1 LLGLPKNKIKKG
13 NKMSFVSLHNHSYY
27 SILDALPSPK
37 DLILRAKELNQP
49 AIALT
54 DHGTFAGT
62 WDAYKASKEI
72 GVKLIVGAEFYF
84 LSDVSKKDEK
94 LRHVILLA
102 QNATGYR
109 NLLSLNRKGFDN
121 ALVTG
126 RKVLPLIDWSS
137 MAQHSEGVICL
148 TACGNGIVGQH
159 INSKNFEAAETD
171 TKRLLDIFGRDNLG
185 LEVQPHALN
194 RTATPYH
201 SSVNQVFTNY
211 HIIKLAEKFD
221 IRVVPT
227 TNTHYLKKEH
237 ASMHDVLLA
246 IGAMQ
251 PTYSN
256 ARLKYNVPELYLKS
270 HDEVKSFF
278 ARNFGEKFAEEIC
291 NNTMYF
297 ADKCEV
303 PDWIDPKFS
312 NPDGKELPSF
322 AVSEVSDY
330 SNFQDWLGSQSDEIK
345 KLAEDS
351 AYLRYRCYQVFEHRL
366 RNKVSTL
373 KEKEYIDRI
382 EEELSV
388 LDFQGFSSYMLIV
401 ADYIDW
407 ARKNNIGIGPGR
419 GSVGGS
425 LIAYL
430 LDIHKADPIRY
441 GLIFARFQNRER
453 SSPPDIDQD
462 IATSGREAVI
472 NYIQTKYGNDKVA
485 FISNFSRITPK
496 VYTRDIARS
505 LEFGGSRKDAV
516 RIGNLIADSI
526 SKESKNSI
534 EFNELK
540 SSPLFME
547 YVKRYPQLSQNAN
560 ILGKVRNFST
570 HAAALVISRRPLA
583 GLVPVRKDKDNNQAL
598 EYEKYNTEEN
608 GLLKIDVLG
617 LSTLDLIQSTI
628 NLINKTRESKIKL
641 EDIDFEDYDK
651 KTYDLISRGDT
662 FGVFQLGTSAGT
674 IELCKKIKP
683 KNIEDLAII
692 TTLARPAAKNII
704 DDFIKT
710 REGKREFKLLHPSLR
725 NAFEKT
731 YGFGLFDESILQLGK
746 DVAGWS
752 LNESDRIRKLIK
764 EKGKNPEK
772 IKKLREE
779 FIEGAAKNGIGQT
792 MGSRIWDEEISKF
805 QGYTFNK
812 SHAVMYSFISYIT
825 AWLKANYPIE
835 FLLANLMADIR
846 SNAPDTEANIARAKM
861 ELRQYKVKILPPNI
875 NRSQMD
881 YELLDRNT
889 LLTGLD
895 ALKFV
900 GDDAIQD
907 ILEKRPFTSFDDF
920 MLRTDSRKVR
930 SSTIQALAASG
941 CLDEFGISRKLMYLY
956 CSDYRKKLQVWLKR
970 HDPKVEQF
978 SFPWSKEEEWFK
990 PELFALE
997 KHYLGESFVCTKKD
1011 AFGKFFKDNTH
1022 ANVSTIKLSKNKT
1035 SLHSIKVEIKTVF
1048 ELKVKKEN
1056 SRFLGQEM
1064 AKVSIEDE
1072 YGVQCNL
1079 TIFPEKWNEIKQK
1092 IKESRGRLVFEP
1104 GYAIH
1109 FGGTCN
1115 LYENEMGVILEHIYE
1130 IVPPP
1135 ALPKDLK
1142 AKKMAIKNTDAS
1154 VMPET
1159 SDLIQELED
1168 QLFTEGLVD
1177 LDEDPFSLDI

>member
-1 LLGLPKNKIKKG
+1 
-13 NKMSFVSLHNHSYY
+13 MSFVSLHNHSHY

-37 DLILRAKELNQP
+37 ELFFRAKELNQP

-62 WDAYKASKEI
+62 WDAYKASKET

-84 LSDVSKKDEK
+84 LSDTAKKDEK
-94 LRHVILLA
+94 MRHVILLA

-109 NLLSLNRKGFDN
+109 NLLSLNRKGFDA

-126 RKVLPLIDWSS
+126 RKVLPLIDWKSI
-137 MAQHSEGVICL
+137 AEFSEGVTCL
-148 TACGNGIVGQH
+148 TACGNGIIGQH
-159 INSKNFEAAETD
+159 INSKNFDAAEAD
-171 TKRLLDIFGRDNLG
+171 TKKLLDIFGKDNLG

-201 SSVNQVFTNY
+201 SSINQVFTNY
-211 HIIKLAEKFD
+211 HIIRLAEKFG

-270 HDEVKSFF
+270 YDEVKSFF
-278 ARNFGEKFAEEIC
+278 SRNFGEKFAEEIC
-291 NNTMYF
+291 GNTIYF

-312 NPDGKELPSF
+312 NPNGKELPTFSVKEVDDYDQF
-322 AVSEVSDY
+322 QNWLSKQTDAVKS
-330 SNFQDWLGSQSDEIK
+330 
-345 KLAEDS
+345 LAEDS
-351 AYLRYRCYQVFEHRL
+351 AYLRYRCFNVFEKRMK
-366 RNKVSTL
+366 NKTSTL

-407 ARKNNIGIGPGR
+407 AKKNNIAVGPGR

-472 NYIQTKYGNDKVA
+472 QYIQRKYGNDKVA

-516 RIGNLIADSI
+516 RIGNQIADSI

-547 YVKRYPQLSQNAN
+547 YVKRYPQLANNAN

-570 HAAALVISRRPLA
+570 HAAALVISQRPLA

-617 LSTLDLIQSTI
+617 LSTLDLIDSTI
-628 NLINKTRESKIKL
+628 NLVNATRESKLKL

-662 FGVFQLGTSAGT
+662 FGVFQLGTSAAT

-772 IKKLREE
+772 VKKLREE
-779 FIEGAAKNGIGQT
+779 FIQGAMKNGIGQA
-792 MGSRIWDEEISKF
+792 MASRIWDEEISKF

-812 SHAVMYSFISYIT
+812 SHAVMYSFISYVT

-846 SNAPDTEANIARAKM
+846 SNAPDAEANIDRAKL
-861 ELRQYKVKILPPNI
+861 ELRQYKVKILPPDI
-875 NRSQMD
+875 NKSQMD
-881 YELLDRNT
+881 YQLLDRNT

-907 ILEKRPFTSFDDF
+907 ILEKRPFTSFEDF
-920 MLRTDSRKVR
+920 MLRTDTRKVR

-941 CLDEFGISRKLMYLY
+941 CMDSFGIPRKLIYLY
-956 CSDYRKKLQVWLKR
+956 CSDYRKKMQVWLKK
-970 HDPKVEQF
+970 HDPKKETF
-978 SFPWSKEEEWFK
+978 TFPWIKEEDWSK

-997 KHYLGESFVCTKKD
+997 KHYLGESFICTKKD

-1022 ANVSTIKLSKNKT
+1022 ANMTTVKMTKNKT
-1035 SLHSIKVEIKTVF
+1035 FLPSIKAEIKNVF

-1064 AKVSIEDE
+1064 AKVLIEDE
-1072 YGVQCNL
+1072 FGVQCNL
-1079 TIFPEKWNEIKQK
+1079 TVFPEKWNEIKQK
-1092 IKESRGRLVFEP
+1092 IKESKGKLAFDV

-1109 FGGTCN
+1109 FGGNCN
-1115 LYENEMGVILEHIYE
+1115 LYENEMGLILETIYE

-1135 ALPKDLK
+1135 ALPRDLK
-1142 AKKMAIKNTDAS
+1142 AKKMSIKNVEAS
-1154 VMPET
+1154 APTET
-1159 SDLIQELED
+1159 SDLIEELED
-1168 QLFTEGLVD
+1168 QLFAEGLVD
-1177 LDEDPFSLDI
+1177 LDEDPFALDI